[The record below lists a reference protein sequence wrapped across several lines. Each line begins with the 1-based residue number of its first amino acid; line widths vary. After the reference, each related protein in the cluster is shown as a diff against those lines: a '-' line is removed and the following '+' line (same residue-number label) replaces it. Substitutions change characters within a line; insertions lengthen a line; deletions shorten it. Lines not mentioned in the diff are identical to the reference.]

1 VAVRAEEPTRLPGWQ
16 QGSVVQWLITVD
28 HKRIGLMY
36 IWSAFAFFV
45 AGGVMALIMRLQLA
59 HANADIATG
68 DSYNALVT
76 MHGTV
81 MVFLFAMPI
90 LAGIANYLVPLMIGA
105 QDMAFPRVNAFSLW
119 LYVLGA
125 IVLIGS
131 FGADGGAATAG
142 WTGYTPLSG
151 PDYTPQAGQ
160 DLWILGLHLVGVSSL
175 LSSINF
181 LVTIVNMRAPGMTW
195 RRIPLF
201 VWSMVAQSLLILLVV
216 PVIAATLLL
225 LLLDRE
231 TGTSFFLPDGG
242 GSAVLYQH
250 LFWFFGHPEVYI
262 LVLPAFGMISE
273 ILPVF
278 ARKPIFG
285 YAAVAFSSLG
295 IAFISMIVWAHHMFT
310 VGLGDALNGY
320 FMVATY
326 LVAIPTGVKVFN
338 WIATLWR
345 GNISFRAPMLF
356 ALGFLGLFIIGGLS
370 GIVVGNYPVDYQ
382 VQDSYYVVAHFH
394 FTLFGGMAFATFAGL
409 YYWFP
414 KMTGRMYDERLARL
428 HFWLLFIGFNLTFIP
443 QHMLGLMGMP
453 RRIYTYDR
461 GGLFEDYNLVS
472 TIGAWMMGLAIL
484 LFIVNVV
491 RSWRHGP
498 RVGNDPWLADT
509 LEWYTT
515 SPPPEH
521 NFPHG
526 KLPYVSSHRPLRDL
540 RLRLQE
546 QRRV

>member
-1 VAVRAEEPTRLPGWQ
+1 VAVRVEQPARLPGWQ
-16 QGSVVQWLITVD
+16 QGRILGWLITVD

-36 IWSAFAFFV
+36 IWSAFTFFV
-45 AGGVMALIMRLQLA
+45 AGGIMALIVRLQLS
-59 HANADIATG
+59 HANAEIATG
-68 DSYNALVT
+68 DSFNALTT

-90 LAGIANYLVPLMIGA
+90 LAGIANYLVPLMLGA
-105 QDMAFPRVNAFSLW
+105 PDMAFPRLNALSLW
-119 LYVLGA
+119 LYLIGA
-125 IVLIGS
+125 LVLIGS

-151 PDYTPQAGQ
+151 PDYTPQIGQ

-175 LSSINF
+175 IGAINF
-181 LVTIVNMRAPGMTW
+181 LVTIANMRAPGMTW
-195 RRIPLF
+195 RRMPLF
-201 VWSMVAQSLLILLVV
+201 VWSMVAQSILILLTV
-216 PVIAATLLL
+216 PVIAAALLL
-225 LLLDRE
+225 LILDRSA
-231 TGTSFFLPDGG
+231 GTSFLLPDGG

-310 VGLGDALNGY
+310 VGLGDALNSY
-320 FMVATY
+320 FLVATY
-326 LVAIPTGVKVFN
+326 LVAIPTGVKVLN

-345 GNISFRAPMLF
+345 GNIRFASPMLF
-356 ALGFLGLFIIGGLS
+356 ALGFLALFIIGGLS

-382 VQDSYYVVAHFH
+382 VHDSYYVIAHFH
-394 FTLFGGMAFATFAGL
+394 YTLFGGMAFGIFAGL

-414 KMTGRMYDERLARL
+414 KMTGRMYDERLGKL
-428 HFWLLFIGFNLTFIP
+428 HFWLLFVGFNLAFIP

-461 GGLFEDYNLVS
+461 EGLYETYNLVS
-472 TIGAWMMGLAIL
+472 TIGAWLMALAIL
-484 LFIVNVV
+484 VFVVNVV
-491 RSWRHGP
+491 KSWRTGT
-498 RVGNDPWLADT
+498 RVGNDPWVADT
-509 LEWYTT
+509 LEWYAT

-540 RLRLQE
+540 RLRLRE
-546 QRRV
+546 RGG

>member
-1 VAVRAEEPTRLPGWQ
+1 VEQPARLPGWQ
-16 QGSVVQWLITVD
+16 QGKILGWLITVD

-36 IWSAFAFFV
+36 IWSAFTFFV
-45 AGGVMALIMRLQLA
+45 AGGIMALIVRLQLS
-59 HANADIATG
+59 HANAEIATG
-68 DSYNALVT
+68 DSFNALTT

-90 LAGIANYLVPLMIGA
+90 LAGIANYLVPLMLGA
-105 QDMAFPRVNAFSLW
+105 PDMAFPRLNALSLW
-119 LYVLGA
+119 LYVIGA

-142 WTGYTPLSG
+142 WTSYTPLSG
-151 PDYTPQAGQ
+151 PDYSPGIGQ

-175 LSSINF
+175 IGAINF

-195 RRIPLF
+195 RRMPLF
-201 VWSMVAQSLLILLVV
+201 VWSMVAQSILILLTV
-216 PVIAATLLL
+216 PVIAAALLL
-225 LLLDRE
+225 LILDRA
-231 TGTSFFLPDGG
+231 TGTSFLLPDGG

-310 VGLGDALNGY
+310 VGLGDALNSY
-320 FMVATY
+320 FLVATY
-326 LVAIPTGVKVFN
+326 LVAIPTGVKVLN

-345 GNISFRAPMLF
+345 GNIRFASPMLF
-356 ALGFLGLFIIGGLS
+356 SLGFLSLFIIGGLS

-382 VQDSYYVVAHFH
+382 VHDSYYVVAHFH
-394 FTLFGGMAFATFAGL
+394 YTLFGGMVFAIFAGL

-414 KMTGRMYDERLARL
+414 KMTGRMYDERLGKL
-428 HFWLLFIGFNLTFIP
+428 HFWLLFVGFNLTFIP

-453 RRIYTYDR
+453 RRIYTYER
-461 GGLFEDYNLVS
+461 EGLYEIYNLVS
-472 TIGAWMMGLAIL
+472 TIGAWLMALAIL
-484 LFIVNVV
+484 VFVVNVV
-491 RSWRHGP
+491 KSWRTGT
-498 RVGNDPWLADT
+498 RVGNDPWVADT
-509 LEWYTT
+509 LEWYAT

-540 RLRLQE
+540 RLRLRE
-546 QRRV
+546 RGG

>member
-36 IWSAFAFFV
+36 IWSAFTFFV
-45 AGGVMALIMRLQLA
+45 AGGVMALIMRLQLS

-68 DSYNALVT
+68 DSYNALTT

-90 LAGIANYLVPLMIGA
+90 LAGIGNYLVPLMIGA

-175 LSSINF
+175 LSAINF

-201 VWSMVAQSLLILLVV
+201 VWSMVAQSLLILLTV
-216 PVIAATLLL
+216 PVIAAALLL

-231 TGTSFFLPDGG
+231 AGTSFFLPDGG

-394 FTLFGGMAFATFAGL
+394 FTLFGGMAFAIFGGL

-484 LFIVNVV
+484 FFIVNVV

-546 QRRV
+546 HRRV

>member
-1 VAVRAEEPTRLPGWQ
+1 MAVRVERHPVLPSWK
-16 QGSVVQWLITVD
+16 QGSIVSWLVTVD

-59 HANADIATG
+59 QANADIATG
-68 DSYNALVT
+68 DAYNALTT
-76 MHGTV
+76 MHGTT

-90 LAGIANYLVPLMIGA
+90 LAGIANYMIPLQIGA
-105 QDMAFPRVNAFSLW
+105 PDLAFPRLNAFSLW
-119 LYVLGA
+119 TYVIGA
-125 IVLIGS
+125 IILLGS
-131 FGADGGAATAG
+131 FGAEGGAANAG
-142 WTGYTPLSG
+142 WTSYTPLSG
-151 PDYTPQAGQ
+151 PDFSPGPGQ

-175 LSSINF
+175 AGAINF

-201 VWSMVAQSLLILLVV
+201 IWAMVAQSILILLTV
-216 PVIAATLLL
+216 PVIAGALLL
-225 LLLDRE
+225 LLLDRSA
-231 TGTSFFLPDGG
+231 GTSFLLPDG

-273 ILPVF
+273 IIPVF

-295 IAFISMIVWAHHMFT
+295 IAFISLLVWAHHMFT

-326 LVAIPTGVKVFN
+326 LVAIPTGVKVLN

-345 GNISFRAPMLF
+345 GHISFKTPMLF
-356 ALGFLGLFIIGGLS
+356 ALGFLSLFIIGGLS
-370 GIVVGNYPVDYQ
+370 GIVVGNFPVDYQ
-382 VQDSYYVVAHFH
+382 VHDSYYIVAHFH
-394 FTLFGGMAFATFAGL
+394 YTLFGGMAFGIFAGL

-414 KMTGRMYDERLARL
+414 KLTGRLYDERLGKL
-428 HFWLLFIGFNLTFIP
+428 HFWLLFVGFNLTFIP

-453 RRIYTYDR
+453 RRVYTYDR
-461 GGLFEDYNLVS
+461 GGLFEAYNLVS
-472 TIGAWMMGLAIL
+472 TIGAFLMAVAIL
-484 LFIVNVV
+484 LFVANVV
-491 RSWRHGP
+491 KSVWRGTRAP
-498 RVGNDPWLADT
+498 NDPWLADT

-521 NFPHG
+521 NFPDG
-526 KLPYVSSHRPLRDL
+526 KVPYVSSHRPLRDL
-540 RLRLQE
+540 RLRLRE
-546 QRRV
+546 GGSG

>member
-1 VAVRAEEPTRLPGWQ
+1 MAVRVEEQAPLPGWQ
-16 QGSVVQWLITVD
+16 HGTFVSWLTTVD

-36 IWSAFAFFV
+36 IWSSFVFFV
-45 AGGVMALIMRLQLA
+45 AGGIMALIVRLQLS
-59 HANADIATG
+59 HANAEISTG
-68 DSYNALVT
+68 DAFNALTT

-81 MVFLFAMPI
+81 MVFLFAMPM

-105 QDMAFPRVNAFSLW
+105 PDMAFPRINALSLW
-119 LYVLGA
+119 LYVIGA
-125 IVLIGS
+125 VVLIGS

-142 WTGYTPLSG
+142 WTAYTPLSG
-151 PDYTPQAGQ
+151 PDYSPGAGQ

-175 LSSINF
+175 LGSINF
-181 LVTIVNMRAPGMTW
+181 MVTITNMRAPGMTW

-201 VWSMVAQSLLILLVV
+201 VWSMVAQSLLILLTV
-216 PVIAATLLL
+216 PVIAAALLL
-225 LLLDRE
+225 LILDRAA
-231 TGTSFFLPDGG
+231 GTSFLLPDGG

-262 LVLPAFGMISE
+262 LILPAFGMISE

-285 YAAVAFSSLG
+285 YSAVAFSSLG

-320 FMVATY
+320 FLVATY
-326 LVAIPTGVKVFN
+326 LVAIPTGVKVLN

-382 VQDSYYVVAHFH
+382 VHDSYYVVAHFH
-394 FTLFGGMAFATFAGL
+394 YTLFGGMVFGIFAGL
-409 YYWFP
+409 YFWFP
-414 KMTGRMYDERLARL
+414 KMTGRLYDERLGRL
-428 HFWLLFIGFNLTFIP
+428 HFWLLFIGFNLTFVP

-461 GGLFEDYNLVS
+461 EGLFETYNLVS
-472 TIGAWMMGLAIL
+472 TIGAWLMALAIL
-484 LFIVNVV
+484 VFIVNVV
-491 RSWRHGP
+491 KSWRSGP

-509 LEWYTT
+509 LEWYAP

-526 KLPYVSSHRPLRDL
+526 RVPYVSSHRPLRDL
-540 RLRLQE
+540 RLRLRE
-546 QRRV
+546 RGG

>member
-1 VAVRAEEPTRLPGWQ
+1 MAVRAEPARVPGWQ
-16 QGSVVQWLITVD
+16 HGTIVSWLTTVD
-28 HKRIGLMY
+28 HKRIGLLY

-45 AGGVMALIMRLQLA
+45 AGGIMALIVRLQLS
-59 HANADIATG
+59 HANAEIATG
-68 DSYNALVT
+68 DSFNALTT

-105 QDMAFPRVNAFSLW
+105 ADMAFPRLNALSLW
-119 LYVLGA
+119 LYVIGA

-142 WTGYTPLSG
+142 WTSYTPLSG
-151 PDYTPQAGQ
+151 PEYSPQIGQ

-175 LSSINF
+175 IGSINF

-201 VWSMVAQSLLILLVV
+201 VWSMVAQSILILLTV
-216 PVIAATLLL
+216 PVIAAALLL
-225 LLLDRE
+225 LLLDRAA
-231 TGTSFFLPDGG
+231 GTDFLLPPD

-262 LVLPAFGMISE
+262 LVLPAFGIISE

-310 VGLGDALNGY
+310 VGLGGALNGF
-320 FMVATY
+320 FMVVSY

-345 GNISFRAPMLF
+345 GNISFASPMLF
-356 ALGFLGLFIIGGLS
+356 ALGFLSLFIIGGLS
-370 GIVVGNYPVDYQ
+370 GIVVANYPVDYQ
-382 VQDSYYVVAHFH
+382 VHDSYYVVAHFH
-394 FTLFGGMAFATFAGL
+394 YTLFGGMAFAIFAGL

-414 KMTGRMYDERLARL
+414 KMTGRMYDERLGRL
-428 HFWLLFIGFNLTFIP
+428 HFWLLFVGFNLAFIP
-443 QHMLGLMGMP
+443 QHMLGLLGMP
-453 RRIYTYDR
+453 RRVYTYDR
-461 GGLFEDYNLVS
+461 EGVFEIYNLVS
-472 TIGAWMMGLAIL
+472 TIGAWLMGLAIL
-484 LFIVNVV
+484 VFIVNMLKSR
-491 RSWRHGP
+491 RSGT

-509 LEWYTT
+509 LEWYAT

-526 KLPYVSSHRPLRDL
+526 KVPYVSSHRPLRDL
-540 RLRLQE
+540 RLRLRE
-546 QRRV
+546 RGG

>member
-1 VAVRAEEPTRLPGWQ
+1 MATRVEEPVLPGWSE
-16 QGSVVQWLITVD
+16 GRVMRWITTVD

-36 IWSAFAFFV
+36 IWSAVAFLV
-45 AGGVMALIMRLQLA
+45 AGGSMALIMRLQLS
-59 HANADIATG
+59 HANAGIATKDG
-68 DSYNALVT
+68 FNALTT

-90 LAGIANYLVPLMIGA
+90 LAGFGNYLVPLMIGA
-105 QDMAFPRVNAFSLW
+105 RDMAFPRLNALSLW
-119 LYVLGA
+119 LYIFGALVL
-125 IVLIGS
+125 LGS
-131 FGADGGAATAG
+131 FGASGGAATAG

-151 PDYTPQAGQ
+151 PDYTPQVGQ

-175 LSSINF
+175 VGGINF
-181 LVTIVNMRAPGMTW
+181 LVTIANMRAPGMTW

-201 VWSMVAQSLLILLVV
+201 CWSMVAQSILIVLTV
-216 PVIAATLLL
+216 PVIAAALLL
-225 LLLDRE
+225 LLLDRQA
-231 TGTSFFLPDGG
+231 GSHFLLPDGG

-262 LVLPAFGMISE
+262 LVLPGFGMISE

-285 YAAVAFSSLG
+285 YSAVAFSSLG

-310 VGLGDALNGY
+310 VGLGTAANDY

-326 LVAIPTGVKVFN
+326 LVAVPTGIKVLN
-338 WIATLWR
+338 WIATLWK
-345 GNISFRAPMLF
+345 GNISFATPMLF
-356 ALGFLGLFIIGGLS
+356 ALGFLAMFTIGGLS

-382 VQDSYYVVAHFH
+382 VHDSYYVVAHFH
-394 FTLFGGMAFATFAGL
+394 YTLFGGMVFAIFAGI

-414 KMTGRMYDERLARL
+414 KMTGRMLDERLGKA
-428 HFWLLFIGFNLTFIP
+428 HFWLLMLGFNLTFVP

-461 GGLFEDYNLVS
+461 GGLFEAYNLVS
-472 TIGAWMMGLAIL
+472 TIGAWIMALAIL
-484 LFIVNVV
+484 IFLVNVV
-491 RSWRHGP
+491 RSWRTGV
-498 RVGNDPWLADT
+498 RVGNDPWVADT
-509 LEWYTT
+509 LEWYTP

-521 NFPHG
+521 NFDRV
-526 KLPYVSSHRPLRDL
+526 PYVSSHRPLRDL
-540 RLRLQE
+540 RMRLGIGAAAGGD
-546 QRRV
+546 